1 MAGTIKE
8 IAEKAGVS
16 RGTVDRAL
24 NNRGR
29 INPEVAEKIKTIA
42 KEMNYVP
49 KKKKMAKEEPIKL
62 GVVTQL
68 AKSSFM
74 IPIRSGLQAVIG
86 DLKKRNIDCFL
97 EEIDG
102 VDEAAQLQALE
113 RLLGLGV
120 KGIAIMPVDSVAIR
134 EKINQLTEQGIKVI
148 TFNSDIVGSKRQCFV
163 GMDNFKSGKTAAG
176 LLGMLTK
183 GEGDVLAITGYFGNS
198 VNSLRVAGFVEELK
212 QSFPQLKL
220 TGVQSSFDSSD
231 EVEKILSDT
240 LENYTNLKG
249 VVVFSG
255 GQAGIARV
263 LKKRAGKDRPYVII
277 YDLTEKNIE
286 MLKKNQVDFL
296 IDQDGFTQGYRSLLL
311 LANQL
316 QNNKFMTEEM
326 LFTDIIIKTKYNL

>member
-113 RLLGLGV
+113 RLLELGV

-249 VVVFSG
+249 VVNDTF
-255 GQAGIARV
+255 
-263 LKKRAGKDRPYVII
+263 
-277 YDLTEKNIE
+277 
-286 MLKKNQVDFL
+286 
-296 IDQDGFTQGYRSLLL
+296 
-311 LANQL
+311 
-316 QNNKFMTEEM
+316 
-326 LFTDIIIKTKYNL
+326 